1 MISSC
6 SFNFNLMKS
15 NEKLQSDVQDALKWE
30 PLISAAEIGV
40 TVKDGIVTLTGT
52 VNSYLKKLEAE
63 DAAKNV
69 AGVKAVVEKI
79 QVDFNGLGSKKDS
92 EIATDIISAFRW
104 NMEIPNDVVK
114 VKVEDGWVTLEGD
127 LNWNFQKIS
136 AATSVRFIPGVKGI
150 TNHITIRNQTMD
162 NIEKKDIE
170 RALVRNW
177 SINDKEVHVNV
188 TGNKVT
194 LSGKV
199 HSLYQ
204 KEQAELIAWNAPGV
218 SKVNNE
224 LAIEYQYSY

>member
-1 MISSC
+1 
-6 SFNFNLMKS
+6 MKS

-79 QVDFNGLGSKKDS
+79 EVDFNGLGSKKDS

-104 NMEIPNDVVK
+104 NMEIPNDIVK

-127 LNWNFQKIS
+127 LNWNFQKTS

-224 LAIEYQYSY
+224 LAIDYQYSY

>member
-1 MISSC
+1 
-6 SFNFNLMKS
+6 MKS